1 MAEDITQH
9 VFLVVWS
16 KRMALARIEKVEP
29 WLWTVT
35 RNRAISFIR
44 KEAYKRTYI
53 KYLKTRFEQEER
65 SPLQLLLN
73 KQKAERMEKIIN
85 SLTFRQQQV
94 YRLSRNEGMTYSAIA
109 KYLSISTDTVKEYMS
124 NALKKIRKMLLLHK
138 DELLVHAM

>member
-16 KRMALARIEKVEP
+16 KRMALASIEKAEP

-44 KEAYKRTYI
+44 KEACKRAYI
-53 KYLKTRFEQEER
+53 KYLKTRFEQEEC

-124 NALKKIRKMLLLHK
+124 NALKAIRKMLLLHQ
-138 DELLVHAM
+138 DELLVQVM